1 MKLTDRLKRF
11 INQNSQLIDNKEFDK
26 VFSNGVT
33 AGIPLGDISELL
45 MTADVDFLPYV
56 DHIYTSMF
64 YDVQELEKLTLGDN
78 IEYIGTQAFEGCKNL
93 EYLSLPKGLKMIKG
107 TPFAHCS
114 NLQVLNYQGTIDD
127 WGKVQLNP
135 RWNKFSS
142 IKVIKCLDGDIDI

>member
-45 MTADVDFLPYV
+45 MRADVDFLPCV

-78 IEYIGTQAFEGCKNL
+78 IEYIGTYAFNGCTNL
-93 EYLSLPKGLKMIKG
+93 KYLSLPKDLKMIK
-107 TPFAHCS
+107 TAPFDNCPK
-114 NLQVLNYQGTIDD
+114 LQILNYQGTIDD
-127 WGKVQLNP
+127 WGKVQLNQG
-135 RWNKFSS
+135 WNKYSS
-142 IKVIKCLDGDIDI
+142 IKVIRCLDGDINI